1 MLYIVLVQSA
11 GYCSEHTKKK
21 ERQNFEKLRIIEKT
35 GVIKLKKKKLK
46 REGGGRAKLK
56 RVFSWYDWFLVVFFF
71 PSSCFRSNDST
82 NLDVVA
88 SLFRSHKIVKRK
100 RYKMRH

>member
-35 GVIKLKKKKLK
+35 GIIKLKKKHK

-71 PSSCFRSNDST
+71 SI
-82 NLDVVA
+82 L
-88 SLFRSHKIVKRK
+88 LFQKL
-100 RYKMRH
+100 